1 METMTPVR
9 FAEWPLRAEL
19 RQGLEEQGI
28 ETPTLVQ
35 TGAFPLVLEG
45 CDLLVQSRTGTG
57 KTLAFGL
64 PILQRLAEMEGP
76 RPRTP
81 QVLVVLPTRE
91 LALQVAASLGRM
103 ARPLGM
109 EVAALFGGGSYRDQL
124 RALSHSPIVVGT
136 PGRLC
141 DHLERKSLDLSACM
155 TLVLDE
161 ADEILDMGFTDE
173 LDQILAA
180 LPATRQ
186 SLLFSATMAPGTRAL
201 ADKTLRSP
209 KTLAVSSGLTAAPEI
224 AHVGYECFPDK
235 KADALVNVLHV
246 DRPGLAIVFC
256 HTKAETESLTDRLRE
271 EGFLSG
277 HLNGDLPQAE
287 RTRTLNAFRRGT
299 IEILV
304 ATDVAARGLDVKG
317 VSHVYNLGV
326 PRDPETYI
334 HRTGRTGRAGASGT
348 AVTFVIPRDAP
359 RYRRMLQNAG
369 IRVEMKLLPQA
380 ADVRKTLREVFHE
393 KLAERVERGPDAEL
407 STLAEELLAYIEPR
421 DLIAALLEG
430 DEAVKAALAAGVD
443 LPQPRKPEPRVAQ
456 VAWDYNNPGNNR
468 KAPTPDGARPNKY
481 PDRPSKPDNRP
492 GRVAQPAGP
501 SGAMGDGVGGDDFE
515 RRPPRK
521 LSEHHEAGMQ
531 RIWLNQGKAHRL
543 MPGRLVQMVCSVAG
557 LKGEAIGAIAIHPF
571 FCFFDVREG
580 DAARVVGLLN
590 GMSANG
596 KLLKANLVER
606 SPN

>member
-1 METMTPVR
+1 LKTETPVR
-9 FAEWPLRAEL
+9 FAEWPLREEL
-19 RQGLEEQGI
+19 RAGLEELGI
-28 ETPTLVQ
+28 ETPTPVQ

-45 CDLLVQSRTGTG
+45 RDLLVQSRTGTG

-64 PILQRLAEMEGP
+64 PLLQRLAEQEAP

-91 LALQVAASLGRM
+91 LAIQVAGALGRM

-109 EVAALFGGGSYRDQL
+109 EVATLFGGGFYRDQL
-124 RALSHSPIVVGT
+124 RSLERGAPIVVGT

-161 ADEILDMGFTDE
+161 ADEILDMGFAEE

-180 LPATRQ
+180 LPTERQ

-201 ADKTLRSP
+201 ADKTLRDP
-209 KTLAVSSGLTAAPEI
+209 QNLAISSGLTSAPEI

-235 KADALVNVLHV
+235 KADALVNILHV

-271 EGFLSG
+271 EGFQSG

-287 RTRTLNAFRRGT
+287 RTRVLNAFRRGH
-299 IEILV
+299 IEVLV
-304 ATDVAARGLDVKG
+304 ATDVAARGIDVKG

-359 RYRRMLQNAG
+359 RFRRMLQNAG
-369 IRVEMKLLPQA
+369 IKVDMKLLPQA
-380 ADVRKTLREVFHE
+380 ADVRKKLREVFHE
-393 KLAERVERGPDAEL
+393 KLAERVERGPDADML
-407 STLAEELLAYIEPR
+407 VLADELLAYIEPR
-421 DLIAALLEG
+421 DLVTALLEG

-456 VAWDYNNPGNNR
+456 VAWDYGNKPGQAPGGP
-468 KAPTPDGARPNKY
+468 KAPRADR
-481 PDRPSKPDNRP
+481 PDRPMKADNRP
-492 GRVAQPAGP
+492 GRGP
-501 SGAMGDGVGGDDFE
+501 RPMTEGQQQDPDGGEQDG

-521 LSEHHEAGMQ
+521 LSEHHEPGMQ

-543 MPGRLVQMVCSVAG
+543 MPGRLVQMVCSASG
-557 LKGEAIGAIAIHPF
+557 LKGDAIGAIAIHPF

-596 KLLKANLVER
+596 KQLKANLVER
-606 SPN
+606 APN